1 MRKQRDIFSGIVL
14 YLCITT
20 ILSFLLRL
28 NSIIV
33 DQLEVSPYLG
43 LITPVILYALTS
55 YILCY
60 KWTELPRLSLWF
72 VVVLVIFDYAQG
84 PILNLF
90 KSQILYFDE
99 NYMRALNIKSILSS
113 LFYLVILPV
122 IAYYS
127 FRKNKDYTMYGV
139 LICVVMNYLGSVIS
153 TIIIPFSF
161 WLPME
166 YLASICSNLVYI
178 CMSIYLLYYFVSKRP
193 KLLKYI
199 VVLIFLY
206 IVFAGIVL
214 LFQTYLYEPISRTTE
229 LLQYITSLGMLNA
242 LIFPLSFSFYMI
254 ACIEYF
260 RTEQKI
266 RNKDFTP
273 LKRGSRT
280 KVCILAFLL
289 CLVLSA
295 GSEFLKKEIQVFMPN
310 EQKVRME

>member
-20 ILSFLLRL
+20 ILSFLIRL
-28 NSIIV
+28 DSIIV

-43 LITPVILYALTS
+43 LIVPVILYALTS

-60 KWTELPRLSLWF
+60 KWTKLPRLSLWF
-72 VVVLVIFDYAQG
+72 VVVLVIFDYVQG

-99 NYMRALNIKSILSS
+99 NYIRALNLKNILSS
-113 LFYLVILPV
+113 LFYLIIVPI

-127 FRKNKDYTMYGV
+127 FRKNKNYAMYGV
-139 LICVVMNYLGSVIS
+139 LICVVMNYLNSVMS
-153 TIIIPFSF
+153 TIVVPFSF
-161 WLPME
+161 WLPVE

-178 CMSIYLLYYFVSKRP
+178 CLSIYLLYYFVSKRP
-193 KLLKYI
+193 VLLKYI
-199 VVLIFLY
+199 VVLILVY
-206 IVFAGIVL
+206 VVSAGMVL

-229 LLQYITSLGMLNA
+229 ISQTFMILGMLNV
-242 LIFPLSFSFYMI
+242 LVLPLSFSFYMI

-266 RNKDFTP
+266 RDKDFTSR
-273 LKRGSRT
+273 KKGSRT

-295 GSEFLKKEIQVFMPN
+295 GSEFLKKEIQVFMPD